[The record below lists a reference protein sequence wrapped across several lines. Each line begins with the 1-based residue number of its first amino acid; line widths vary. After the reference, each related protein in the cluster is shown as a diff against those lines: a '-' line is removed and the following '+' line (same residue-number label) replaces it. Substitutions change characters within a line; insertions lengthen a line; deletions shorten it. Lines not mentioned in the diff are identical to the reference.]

1 MLKMKHHLSVFCI
14 FTFVIVLAGCSTPKT
29 LPAGPN
35 AVWDLVVIGDSSM
48 WELGMAF
55 ASQIEEDNSVKVVL
69 DDFAL
74 PTLSAGEVLE
84 VLKTGKSVRA
94 RLEDLPAALK
104 EAEVVVMFINPVT
117 SIDPAKPLNMNG
129 CFYNLEPEACD
140 MDRFTKY
147 IADLESIWGKIFELR
162 DGQPVILRATDLY
175 NPLVSQWQGPGVFEA
190 CDVCWQNLSTANR
203 QAADSLGI
211 PFLSRYDAYNGVN
224 HNEDPREK
232 GYIREDGEHPT
243 QLGAEFTA
251 GLLSSM
257 GYEPVSREE

>member
-74 PTLSAGEVLE
+74 PSLSAGEVLE
-84 VLKTGKSVRA
+84 VLETGKSVRA
-94 RLEDLPAALK
+94 RLEDLPAALRK
-104 EAEVVVMFINPVT
+104 AEVVVMFVNPVN
-117 SIDPAKPLNMNG
+117 SIDPAMPLNMDG
-129 CFYNLEPEACD
+129 CFFYQQPEACD
-140 MDRFTKY
+140 MENFAKY
-147 IADLESIWGKIFELR
+147 ITDLESIWGKVLELR
-162 DGQPVILRATDLY
+162 DGQATILRATDLY
-175 NPLVSQWQGPGVFEA
+175 NPLVSRWQEFGFFEP
-190 CDVCWQNLSTANR
+190 CDICWQNLSAANR

-211 PFLSRYDAYNGVN
+211 PFLSRYDAYNGVD
-224 HNEDPREK
+224 HSEDPRQK